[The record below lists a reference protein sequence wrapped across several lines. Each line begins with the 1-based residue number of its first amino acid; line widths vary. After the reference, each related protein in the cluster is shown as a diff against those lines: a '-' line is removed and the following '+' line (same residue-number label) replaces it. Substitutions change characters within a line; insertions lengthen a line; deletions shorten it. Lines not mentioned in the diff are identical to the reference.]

1 MGAGLP
7 ANTGEARAIH
17 RGACFAGKPAPTEYV
32 SRLRNQLSFSVRFG
46 SKAVV
51 RRGLI
56 RVAQQV
62 LAQAQI
68 LLNGFQDRGISA
80 QSMRH
85 QGQIRFQ
92 NKDETARLQA
102 AYCKGRRFGF
112 GIDFQPNCHPSGSHL
127 RSWHRDIKRSMLA
140 RAITD
145 LELAP

>member
-1 MGAGLP
+1 MRIGFKGGQG
-7 ANTGEARAIH
+7 N
-17 RGACFAGKPAPTEYV
+17 YQ
-32 SRLRNQLSFSVRFG
+32 RLSAFGRFMPVLIGSYG
-46 SKAVV
+46 SKAAV
-51 RRGLI
+51 RRGQSS
-56 RVAQQV
+56 RPTGA
-62 LAQAQI
+62 AQAQV

-80 QSMRH
+80 LSMRH
-85 QGQIRFQ
+85 ELQIRY
-92 NKDETARLQA
+92 NIKDETARLQA